1 MDADQIS
8 NGYEEK
14 YGYPPTEEELA
25 LKTLPAM
32 PQPPDSLEEL
42 SNLITQKLKK
52 WDCFDFDVT
61 LKRLNAVKKIIKGR
75 GLEWQN
81 MHGADEHF
89 VYQDVVTIV
98 IGVPGADF
106 EDHERRR

>member
-1 MDADQIS
+1 MNEEQIS

-14 YGYPPTEEELA
+14 YGYPPAAKELA

-32 PQPPDSLEEL
+32 SQPSDSLEEL
-42 SNLITQKLKK
+42 SNLITEKLKK

-61 LKRLNAVKKIIKGR
+61 PKRLNAMKKIIKGR
-75 GLEWQN
+75 DLEW
-81 MHGADEHF
+81 
-89 VYQDVVTIV
+89 VYAMEDSEPYQGIVTLVV
-98 IGVPGADF
+98 GVQGADF